1 MDAAASSEAATSEIE
16 VQRALSTTATIFT
29 EVDALVKRQQQ
40 QHQADATAPEVA
52 VSLKQ
57 LKTWRTLS
65 RRANAAIA
73 RNAKASHAALDRLSV
88 EIAMLRVAIKNECID
103 KEAHLARVLSKMREC
118 DATQD
123 GKDGTD
129 APVPPVPPIATV
141 AGGGGGGASSSNSS
155 STDDQKNARRVDR
168 AHAAALKVEHAIETL
183 AALPE
188 RNLHGTPTIAY
199 LASRDAPT
207 AAAAAAAAATA
218 S

>member
-1 MDAAASSEAATSEIE
+1 MEAAAPSEAATSEIE

-29 EVDALVKRQQQ
+29 EVDALVKRQQ
-40 QHQADATAPEVA
+40 ADATATATATAPEVA

-57 LKTWRTLS
+57 LKSWRALA

-88 EIAMLRVAIKNECID
+88 EIALLKSAIKNECID
-103 KEAHLARVLSKMREC
+103 KEAHLARVLSKLREG
-118 DATQD
+118 DATE
-123 GKDGTD
+123 GAND
-129 APVPPVPPIATV
+129 ATVPPLAS
-141 AGGGGGGASSSNSS
+141 GGGSS
-155 STDDQKNARRVDR
+155 STSGGGRSNDQNAKRVDR
-168 AHAAALKVEHAIETL
+168 AHSAALRVEHAIETL

-188 RNLHGTPTIAY
+188 RNLHGVPTIAY

>member
-1 MDAAASSEAATSEIE
+1 MDAAAPSEAATSEIE

-40 QHQADATAPEVA
+40 QADATATAPEVA

-57 LKTWRTLS
+57 LKSWRALA

-88 EIAMLRVAIKNECID
+88 EIALLKSAIKNECID
-103 KEAHLARVLSKMREC
+103 KEAHLARVLSKLREG
-118 DATQD
+118 DAAE
-123 GKDGTD
+123 GAND
-129 APVPPVPPIATV
+129 AAVPPLASGGGGSS
-141 AGGGGGGASSSNSS
+141 ASGGGGGR
-155 STDDQKNARRVDR
+155 STDQNAKRVDR
-168 AHAAALKVEHAIETL
+168 AHSAALRVEHAIETL

-188 RNLHGTPTIAY
+188 RNLHGVPTVAY

-207 AAAAAAAAATA
+207 APTAPAAAAAGTA

>member
-1 MDAAASSEAATSEIE
+1 MC
-16 VQRALSTTATIFT
+16 
-29 EVDALVKRQQQ
+29 
-40 QHQADATAPEVA
+40 
-52 VSLKQ
+52 
-57 LKTWRTLS
+57 
-65 RRANAAIA
+65 NAAIA
-73 RNAKASHAALDRLSV
+73 RNAKSSHAALDRLSV

-123 GKDGTD
+123 GKDGKDGTD
-129 APVPPVPPIATV
+129 APVPPIATVATV
-141 AGGGGGGASSSNSS
+141 AGGGGGGASSSSNSS

-188 RNLHGTPTIAY
+188 RNLHGTPTIAF

-207 AAAAAAAAATA
+207 AAAAEAAAAAATA

>member
-1 MDAAASSEAATSEIE
+1 MEATAPSEAATSEIE

-40 QHQADATAPEVA
+40 QADGSATATATEVA

-57 LKTWRTLS
+57 LKSWRALA

-88 EIAMLRVAIKNECID
+88 EIALLKSAIKNECID
-103 KEAHLARVLSKMREC
+103 KEAHLARVLTKLREG
-118 DATQD
+118 DAMESAN
-123 GKDGTD
+123 D
-129 APVPPVPPIATV
+129 AAVPPLAS
-141 AGGGGGGASSSNSS
+141 GGGGGRS
-155 STDDQKNARRVDR
+155 DQNARRVDR
-168 AHAAALKVEHAIETL
+168 AHSAALRVEHAIETL

-188 RNLHGTPTIAY
+188 RNLHGVPTIAY

-207 AAAAAAAAATA
+207 APTAVAAAGAAATA